1 MKQSNSGVGNG
12 QTNGL
17 NGSRK
22 GKNLLLGN
30 DGDEIRSNP
39 EMKIV
44 TNNNKGGK

>member
-1 MKQSNSGVGNG
+1 MKQSNIGSGNS
-12 QTNGL
+12 QMNGL

-30 DGDEIRSNP
+30 DDDEIRSNP

-44 TNNNKGGK
+44 TKNNKDAK

>member
-1 MKQSNSGVGNG
+1 M
-12 QTNGL
+12 NGL

-30 DGDEIRSNP
+30 DDDEIRSNP

-44 TNNNKGGK
+44 TKNNKDAK